1 MVIKFGKAPKK
12 EPVAPSFRSRAPS
25 SEGNGSFSWIPH
37 YPGATVL
44 NIRTKE
50 NENILSYGLDFR
62 SDDAPAAISD
72 YFERGLRGAGLSVQT
87 RNPTATES
95 NLHAESTDHKRI
107 IDVGI
112 DGAPGGSR
120 VTVVAQEQ

>member
-1 MVIKFGKAPKK
+1 MDSAL
-12 EPVAPSFRSRAPS
+12 S
-25 SEGNGSFSWIPH
+25 
-37 YPGATVL
+37 GANVL

-50 NENILSYGLDFR
+50 NENILSYGLDFQ
-62 SDDAPAAISD
+62 SSDAPAPIAE

-112 DGAPGGSR
+112 DGTPAGYPRDRRGTR
-120 VTVVAQEQ
+120 AIVAQGQ